1 MLAGMER
8 PFPPPEER
16 EPPGEREPGEREPTD
31 EPVDLRAYRP
41 DDHEALVR
49 FYVEFEPKRAAQG
62 LPPAGEDRV
71 RRWLS
76 SVTGAGTHLVALR
89 SGRLIGHAFVV
100 PTTDPGTGEYAVF
113 VGAAERGRGIGTRL
127 NLAGVEA
134 ARAAGVRRLW
144 LSAEPR
150 NRAAIRSYE
159 KAGFRFRPETIYS
172 PELEMEM
179 EL

>member
-1 MLAGMER
+1 MLPSIDRPRPPQEQRER
-8 PFPPPEER
+8 PEGR
-16 EPPGEREPGEREPTD
+16 EPPED
-31 EPVDLRAYRP
+31 PVELRAYRP
-41 DDHEALVR
+41 GDHEALVR
-49 FYVEFEPKRAAQG
+49 FYVDFEPKRAAQG

-76 SVTGAGTHLVALR
+76 TVLGASTHLVALR

-100 PTTDPGTGEYAVF
+100 PTPDPGTGEYAVF

-127 NLAGVEA
+127 NLAAVQA

-150 NRAAIRSYE
+150 NRVAIRSYE